1 MAGGFISA
9 LLDRLNIN
17 AQALGHQQQG
27 VDLQPQIVVSKIIAR
42 ACRVLWDEWVGHQP
56 LVALPGCKRVIV
68 LVQIVRKVR
77 RRGRV
82 LQVSLLVSLL
92 VGLLVSFY
100 APSHLLIGHP
110 FCIQRGNALAAH
122 SPANQ
127 VGQITLGR
135 AKRQKTVLN
144 GGLNHHIGQHA
155 GASEHHPVTR
165 HHDRAVRAELRLL

>member
-42 ACRVLWDEWVGHQP
+42 AFRVLWDEWVVHQP
-56 LVALPGCKRVIV
+56 LVALPGRKRVIV

-77 RRGRV
+77 SLRRV
-82 LQVSLLVSLL
+82 LQVGLLVSLLVSL
-92 VGLLVSFY
+92 Y
-100 APSHLLIGHP
+100 APGHLLIGHP

-135 AKRQKTVLN
+135 TKRQKTVLD